1 MSEGFL
7 WLLAIGVFVGMVI
20 YGRTGISPGGVIT
33 PGVLAFSLG
42 APHRIAGAVLVATAV
57 WGCLELAS
65 RLFPIYGR
73 QRIALAM
80 LMALALR
87 IVLGFYMES
96 WSLWLGWA
104 VPGLMA
110 ADFQRQGPVVTV
122 ALALSGAL
130 VSAMAFSL
138 VTSFTG
144 VIP

>member
-1 MSEGFL
+1 M

-42 APHRIAGAVLVATAV
+42 TPGRIAGAILVAFAV
-57 WGCLELAS
+57 WACLELAS
-65 RLFPIYGR
+65 RLFSLYGR

-80 LMALALR
+80 LMALAVR
-87 IVLGFYMES
+87 IALGLGMDS

-110 ADFQRQGPVVTV
+110 ADFQRQGPVVTI

-138 VTSFTG
+138 IVFFIG
-144 VIP
+144 VVR